1 MAEPRYEVRS
11 GTAGIDPTTG
21 RRSAPERDPYRYG
34 YRTLW
39 GEGPDGRRQSRVV
52 PLSYQDLLDPQLG
65 DSMTQDSLHIQLVS
79 LLMSL
84 LRTHFASDPE
94 VAVFGDLKVI
104 FDVPGLPGPGPDI
117 FVVRGARD
125 RDRRRKS
132 FRVSE
137 EPGQIVLV
145 IEVVS
150 PEYKKKDYESL
161 PEIYEKAGIG
171 EYVTIE
177 ALGQYLTDPYKLAG
191 HRLGEDRRYHDIDL
205 NEPDGLELESVG
217 LAIAPDPDGW
227 GLKIVDRATGRRLLT
242 LEEGLLTLEEERVAR
257 ETAEKRAEQEA
268 RRAEQEARRAE
279 QEARRAEE
287 EARARQAAERQ
298 AAEEARARKILEQEL
313 ARVKSELQ
321 RRSD

>member
-1 MAEPRYEVRS
+1 MSEPRYEVRS
-11 GTAGIDPTTG
+11 GTAGIAPTSE
-21 RRSAPERDPYRYG
+21 RQSVAKRDPYRYG
-34 YRTLW
+34 YRTHW
-39 GEGPDGRRQSRVV
+39 GQGPDGRQQSRVV
-52 PLSYQDLLDPQLG
+52 PLTYRDLLDPQLG

-104 FDVPGLPGPGPDI
+104 FDVPGLPGPGPDV

-137 EPGQIVLV
+137 EPGRIVLV

-161 PEIYEKAGIG
+161 PEVYEKAGIG
-171 EYVTIE
+171 ECVTIE
-177 ALGQYLTDPYKLAG
+177 ALGEYLTDPYKLAG

-205 NEPDGLELESVG
+205 DEQDGLELESVG
-217 LAIAPDPDGW
+217 LSIAPDPDGW
-227 GLKIVDRATGRRLLT
+227 GLKIVDRATGQRLLT
-242 LEEGLLTLEEERVAR
+242 LEEGLLTLEQERVAR
-257 ETAEKRAEQEA
+257 ETAEKRAEE
-268 RRAEQEARRAE
+268 
-279 QEARRAEE
+279 EARRAEE
-287 EARARQAAERQ
+287 EARRAEEEAQARQVAERQ
-298 AAEEARARKILEQEL
+298 AAEEAQARKLLEEEL

-321 RRSD
+321 RRSN